1 MSFAPK
7 GKSLISSIPSNVLKK
22 SQGVNEDFY
31 EKEQLSQ
38 LLSAHKK
45 RAAELDALRL
55 KLETRAIEIEKVQ
68 AKVEERSAAL
78 SASQFA
84 LDAERRRLAV
94 EFDHKVG
101 ELADARDRLEAQ
113 VAHMEL
119 KEAQLHEAFVR
130 LEKETKEKEHTEALN
145 RAQLAAAWARFEA
158 EKANAVSEAETHLA
172 TLASA
177 LAASLGVENADLGFG
192 SATSTPA
199 AAILASA
206 RKFAE
211 SARLPFSPQSFGS
224 IDSVNNTN
232 TTTKISSIVSD
243 DISVPDESEL
253 LALADRV
260 VAEAVAA
267 DAAAGEAADKL
278 ILTSPITNQSS
289 SFLSPLKETSA
300 VNEAQRSLPFGSPSI
315 PAKIQAVRLKS
326 TLQELSK
333 RTRQISAAA
342 NILKERELKLED
354 RAARLETRESE
365 VQALLDRIEALSERE
380 QSLKATVST
389 LQAQVAEH
397 QLAVSVAL
405 SPRHITHAAKE
416 QAWKNSLRSESS
428 SFDLPTSPVASGMT
442 QTSQSQSQSQLSTPQ
457 LHTSALPPV
466 TPVTP
471 GSVIA
476 LRVENELRE
485 KAFIEREQ
493 CLLEKEASI
502 ESIRQGLVEETKKAK
517 EVVAAMQKRG
527 AAEASA
533 LAQAGRSEIES
544 LRRIAIE
551 EAQRQKNEL
560 FEEKEQFVADKK
572 SFEAAKLAFSQT
584 KEDIFKIRDDNQ
596 RLRSLLDTQSASLLR
611 EKAAFEEKCKL
622 RHEELS
628 ERDAAIS
635 AMSEALALRR
645 EDVQNSGASAL
656 QEVMKAR
663 LSLDAERISIEK
675 EKLEY
680 SKSKEDLEE
689 AIFKTA
695 EAAKILEVDKIR
707 LLAEIKEREDKLS
720 ILETGIREKESHIH
734 QSELAAQSKAFEI
747 DMALKAREA
756 ALRESEIAAV
766 SKENELKRTMQVEF
780 SKKLDIEI
788 KLFEEKLAS
797 LQGEISNLKSAL
809 SIAQD
814 SQSQSISS
822 LSTQESSASLI
833 RSQMDVLSVRAAA
846 LDKREND
853 IVIEKS
859 IVESR
864 SVDLKRKLEEVE
876 LASAAQSRKSAQLS
890 ASHDDLL
897 ARRTALENRVKEV
910 RDEALRREN
919 ALAEREKVLL
929 SSNGETGKVAT
940 IKIEELI
947 QRCTDLEV
955 KNTEAETRNMTLQK
969 NLATT
974 FFELTALQTS
984 ILQLQNSQASLHSEN
999 VSLTQ
1004 QLENAKAEVDYVKKS
1019 NIIIASKINV
1029 SEFLSNNTIVVSD
1042 QSFLSSTS
1050 NATSH
1055 QIDSIPFDSPHSK
1068 ISSPAMHPRSFNHV
1082 QEVQPLIPTIDS
1094 SSIIANSNHEA
1105 ENSAIS
1111 TKNSIVPN
1119 QSFPTTNDGTSV
1131 SITSGLP
1138 PALPRARTLSRSSFS
1153 DVSQNSESNLG
1164 KSTPLY
1170 VIPVVITAQPEEIV
1184 VCSLCH
1190 AKIPLSQ
1197 TRIHSDSCFIVGA
1210 STPVSNSAI
1219 NTLQTQ
1225 RPSFLRGIAKGLSD
1239 IGVPQSPIRRDS
1251 GIAFNTTPV
1260 SNNNSAPGVLGRIKS
1275 LGSGLRSRTNSFISH
1290 AVHDVQEVLH
1300 VQLTP
1305 APLSIEPAS
1314 AEEEWAGSVFKLD
1327 DFAQGKV

>member
-22 SQGVNEDFY
+22 SIGVNEDF

-38 LLSAHKK
+38 LLTAHKK

-68 AKVEERSAAL
+68 TKVEERSAAL

-206 RKFAE
+206 RKFAAA
-211 SARLPFSPQSFGS
+211 ARLPYSPQPFGS

-232 TTTKISSIVSD
+232 INTKISSIVFD

-278 ILTSPITNQSS
+278 TLTSPTTNQSS

-300 VNEAQRSLPFGSPSI
+300 VNEAQRTLPFGSPSI

-333 RTRQISAAA
+333 RTGQISAAA

-354 RAARLETRESE
+354 RAANLETRERE

-380 QSLKATVST
+380 QSLKATVSA

-416 QAWKNSLRSESS
+416 QAWKNSLRSDGS
-428 SFDLPTSPVASGMT
+428 SFELPTSPVALGMT
-442 QTSQSQSQSQLSTPQ
+442 QTSQTQSQSPAPQ
-457 LHTSALPPV
+457 FHTSVLPPV
-466 TPVTP
+466 TP
-471 GSVIA
+471 GSIIA

-493 CLLEKEASI
+493 SLSEKEASI
-502 ESIRQGLVEETKKAK
+502 ETIRQGLAEETKKVK

-551 EAQRQKNEL
+551 ESQRQKNEL
-560 FEEKEQFVADKK
+560 FEEKEQLVADKK
-572 SFEAAKLAFSQT
+572 SFEAIKQAFSQT
-584 KEDIFKIRDDNQ
+584 KEDILKMRDENQ
-596 RLRSLLDTQSASLLR
+596 RLRSLLDTQTASLLS
-611 EKAAFEEKCKL
+611 EKTAFEEKCKL

-628 ERDAAIS
+628 EREAAIS

-663 LSLDAERISIEK
+663 SSLDAERISFEK

-689 AIFKTA
+689 AISKTA
-695 EAAKILEVDKIR
+695 EAAKFLEVDKNR
-707 LLAEIKEREDKLS
+707 LFADIKEREDKLS
-720 ILETGIREKESHIH
+720 ILEIEIREKDSRIH
-734 QSELAAQSKAFEI
+734 QSELAAQTKAFEV

-756 ALRESEIAAV
+756 AIRESEIAAV
-766 SKENELKRTMQVEF
+766 SKESESRRTIEVEF
-780 SKKLDIEI
+780 SKKLDTEI
-788 KLFEEKLAS
+788 KLFEEKVAS
-797 LQGEISNLKSAL
+797 LQGEISNLKFEL
-809 SIAQD
+809 SKAHD
-814 SQSQSISS
+814 SQSNYISS
-822 LSTQESSASLI
+822 LSSQESSASLI
-833 RSQMDVLSVRAAA
+833 RSQMEVLSARATA
-846 LDKREND
+846 LDRRENEL
-853 IVIEKS
+853 VAEKS
-859 IVESR
+859 NVESR
-864 SVDLKRKLEEVE
+864 SLALKRKLEEVE
-876 LASAAQSRKSAQLS
+876 LASVAQSRKSAQLS

-910 RDEALRREN
+910 RDEALRREKV
-919 ALAEREKVLL
+919 LAEREKVLL
-929 SSNGETGKVAT
+929 SHNGETEKDASF
-940 IKIEELI
+940 KIEELM
-947 QRCTDLEV
+947 QRCTVLEV
-955 KNTEAETRNMTLQK
+955 KNTETETMNVSLQN
-969 NLATT
+969 NLASS
-974 FFELTALQTS
+974 LTEQKALQTS
-984 ILQLQNSQASLHSEN
+984 IFQLQTSYASLQSEV

-1004 QLENAKAEVDYVKKS
+1004 QLENAKAEVNLVRKS
-1019 NIIIASKINV
+1019 YGNTASMKND
-1029 SEFLSNNTIVVSD
+1029 SEPMSKPTSVVPD
-1042 QSFLSSTS
+1042 QSITS
-1050 NATSH
+1050 TSH
-1055 QIDSIPFDSPHSK
+1055 QIGSFPFDSPHSK
-1068 ISSPAMHPRSFNHV
+1068 ISFSALPPRSFINVH
-1082 QEVQPLIPTIDS
+1082 ELTSKIPSIDS
-1094 SSIIANSNHEA
+1094 SSIFADSNHESK
-1105 ENSAIS
+1105 NSEIS
-1111 TKNSIVPN
+1111 TKNSDISN
-1119 QSFPTTNDGTSV
+1119 QLNPTNDGTSA
-1131 SITSGLP
+1131 SFTSGLP
-1138 PALPRARTLSRSSFS
+1138 PALPRARSLSRSSLS
-1153 DVSQNSESNLG
+1153 DVSQTSVSNLET
-1164 KSTPLY
+1164 STPLS

-1190 AKIPLSQ
+1190 SKIPLSQ

-1219 NTLQTQ
+1219 NTLHTQ
-1225 RPSFLRGIAKGLSD
+1225 RPSFIRGIAKGLSD

-1251 GIAFNTTPV
+1251 GIAVNNTPV

-1300 VQLTP
+1300 VQHTP

-1314 AEEEWAGSVFKLD
+1314 AEEEWAGSVFKLE
-1327 DFAQGKV
+1327 DFAKGKV